1 VATGFVGRGREVST
15 IVGLCQRVVE
25 EGSPGALLIQGD
37 PGSGKTRLLAEA
49 AERLPTSLHL
59 PVIGYEPEREVP
71 LAAARNL
78 LRKMTEVP
86 EYGPRL
92 ERLLLGTGADAR
104 SAESLRVFE
113 ATHGAITT
121 VYPAVIQV
129 DDLQW
134 ADPSSIALLH
144 FLLRAAAADDRPLAL
159 VAAARPSS
167 PSRSFADAVSRLLP
181 AKRARTLELGP
192 LDREAGLRLVRDMAP
207 GLSDAEAAGMWQR
220 AGGSP
225 FWLEVLARSAGGEAD
240 AADDVV
246 AARMRGLATDAS
258 LLLADLALAGKPLA
272 LTDAAAL
279 LRWPLARARGAAM
292 DLVRS
297 GLAVESV
304 AGIRPVHDLIRE
316 AVERDLPD
324 GVCRGIHRRLAA
336 RLEAEAGRDLTL
348 LMEALNH
355 RRAGGLPITD
365 LALRIARAPGRR
377 LVGEEGVRRLADM
390 AAASDLHDPS
400 GLDLQEAVATLAAE
414 LGEHRSALEL
424 WSHVADR
431 AADPG
436 RRGWACLEASK
447 AAYEQQRGSEARRF
461 LQGCRKVGSND
472 AALRIEA
479 DVHESAIVRWL
490 EFATDRARPSTE
502 RALVVARRAAADAG
516 EIDRMDPPV
525 RRAYLHA
532 LGGAWEAAMVGY
544 DPEGMLSAAEE
555 MEEAAR
561 GFDEQVSLDAAV
573 RAGEALRLLGRL
585 SEAEGLLRRTWRQ
598 AHDLVMPVIA
608 LEAGPFLADVLHLL
622 GRLPEAELVI
632 GECLTLEDRIGR
644 VPSAFGLSRIRAAT
658 IAASRGDW
666 RRALDDLREAQ
677 IDASPHYRANV
688 RFRLFVPLARLQGA
702 RAAEE
707 IRTCLDGAL
716 QDARSVGCRKCGSEI
731 AVRGA
736 EALARS
742 GLVDEAR
749 VALSAWE
756 EANPHP
762 PPLAAFF
769 GVSARAAVTIAEGAP
784 DPALALERVHRE
796 ATGLGLEL
804 EALWALLDLGGAEA
818 SDDRGRATE
827 VLRDAGA
834 QAERIGA
841 VTERG
846 VAERALRTLGVRTWR
861 RGAAADN
868 LGSLT
873 ARESEI
879 ARLVADGASNPEIAG
894 TLFLSR
900 KTVERHVSNI
910 LAKLGIRNRAELA
923 ARIGT
928 PHGDPA
934 NEGGPR

>member
-1 VATGFVGRGREVST
+1 
-15 IVGLCQRVVE
+15 
-25 EGSPGALLIQGD
+25 
-37 PGSGKTRLLAEA
+37 
-49 AERLPTSLHL
+49 
-59 PVIGYEPEREVP
+59 PVIGYEPERGVP

-78 LRKMTEVP
+78 LRKLTEVP

-92 ERLLLGTGADAR
+92 EKLLLGTGADAG

-144 FLLRAAAADDRPLAL
+144 FLLRAAAADDRPMAL
-159 VAAARPSS
+159 VAAARPSP
-167 PSRSFADAVSRLLP
+167 PSRSLVDAVSRLLP
-181 AKRARTLELGP
+181 AQRARTLELGP

-207 GLSDAEAAGMWQR
+207 SLSDAEAAGMWQR

-225 FWLEVLARSAGGEAD
+225 FWLEVLARSAGGEVD
-240 AADDVV
+240 AADVV
-246 AARMRGLATDAS
+246 TARMRGLATDAS
-258 LLLADLALAGKPLA
+258 ALLADLALAGKPLA

-279 LRWPLARARGAAM
+279 LRWPSARAQGAAM

-324 GVCRGIHRRLAA
+324 GARRRIHRRLAA

-348 LMEALNH
+348 LMEALDH
-355 RRAGGLPITD
+355 RRAGGLPVTD

-390 AAASDLHDPS
+390 AAASDPHDPS
-400 GLDLQEAVATLAAE
+400 GLDLQEAVATLATE

-424 WSHVADR
+424 WSHVAGR
-431 AADPG
+431 AADPA

-447 AAYEQQRGSEARRF
+447 AAYEQQRGPEARRF
-461 LQGCRKVGSND
+461 LQGCRKVGSKD

-479 DVHESAIVRWL
+479 DVHDSAIVRWL
-490 EFATDRARPSTE
+490 ELATDRARPSTE
-502 RALVVARRAAADAG
+502 RALAVARRAAAHAG
-516 EIDRMDPPV
+516 GIDRMDPSV
-525 RRAYLHA
+525 RRAYLRA
-532 LGGAWEAAMVGY
+532 LGGAWEAAMVVY

-555 MEEAAR
+555 MEEVAR

-622 GRLPEAELVI
+622 GRLLEAELVI
-632 GECLTLEDRIGR
+632 GECLTLEDRLGR

-677 IDASPHYRANV
+677 NDASPHYRANV
-688 RFRLFVPLARLQGA
+688 RFRLFVPLARLQGP

-769 GVSARAAVTIAEGAP
+769 GVSARAAIATAGGAP
-784 DPALALERVHRE
+784 DPAPALERAHRE

-818 SDDRGRATE
+818 SGDRGRAAE
-827 VLRDAGA
+827 VLREAGG

-841 VTERG
+841 VTELG

-861 RGAAADN
+861 RGAAADAGDG

-873 ARESEI
+873 AREREI

-928 PHGDPA
+928 PQGDPA
-934 NEGGPR
+934 IEGGPR